1 MEITVEIGYY
11 PLMDDYEKPV
21 ESFMD
26 KLAENKKITIEYG
39 TMSSLLTGRYEDVM
53 ELITRQLKPFL
64 EEYPSV
70 FTLKISNACAA
81 CKTPERD

>member
-1 MEITVEIGYY
+1 MEITVEISYY

-21 ESFMD
+21 DSFIE
-26 KLAENKKITIEYG
+26 KLAENDKITIEYG

-53 ELITRQLKPFL
+53 ELLNLQLKPFL

-70 FTLKISNACAA
+70 FTLKISNACAT
-81 CKTPERD
+81 CKIPE

>member
-11 PLMDDYEKPV
+11 PLLDNYAKPV
-21 ESFMD
+21 EDFIE

-53 ELITRQLKPFL
+53 ELLNQQMKPYM
-64 EEYPSV
+64 EKYPSV
-70 FTLKISNACAA
+70 FTLKISSA
-81 CKTPERD
+81 CKTCKT

>member
-11 PLMDDYEKPV
+11 PLLDNYEKPV
-21 ESFMD
+21 EEFIE

-53 ELITRQLKPFL
+53 ELLNQQLKPCL
-64 EEYPSV
+64 EKYPSV
-70 FTLKISNACAA
+70 FTLKISSA
-81 CKTPERD
+81 CKICKT

>member
-21 ESFMD
+21 ERFIE
-26 KLAENKKITIEYG
+26 KLAENKKIALKSG
-39 TMSSLLTGRYEDVM
+39 TMSSLLTGSYEEVM
-53 ELITRQLKPFL
+53 NLLNRQLKPFL

-70 FTLKISNACAA
+70 FTLKISSA
-81 CKTPERD
+81 CKTCKT